1 MDDRCPLPA
10 RPGIGYHM
18 RMYLDPTSGS
28 MLLQLLLGGV
38 AGIAVAIR
46 LFWHRFVGFF
56 GARKRDDDQ
65 G

>member
-1 MDDRCPLPA
+1 
-10 RPGIGYHM
+10 M